1 MQGIIKWI
9 EDNRL
14 SWDHIS
20 DQEKYPGW
28 EDVFDESLKIDR
40 VDPFDHKNP
49 QWQATAN
56 KEITITQTVNN
67 GSQQS
72 TQQIKVNYDVVI
84 YIAIDPNMSGW
95 DALFGNYK
103 FIISDVKVSNI
114 NKVDPDT
121 NTPKDDFDA
130 VNIPTAPEGFENR
143 VTGTIEGP
151 KFDDYNINNNISLED
166 KVIKTNLDSIFN
178 TILQKGTD
186 VTFKYDIEQIAVK
199 KPTWVDVIDGDDK
212 KEWND
217 LFQNVDFTKDQD
229 KDNIWTGTVTLNKDI
244 IQTINGLDQENKQ
257 TIHLTKDVTI
267 TIQRDGNTNNFK
279 ILTVNQSNW
288 TPNDSLESTDISKPG
303 YNHNVSASITGTS
316 SDNFTHKVENG
327 HLSTNLDFSKL
338 ENNNN
343 QITINYKVSY
353 SPNFGDIALP
363 PNMDLDD
370 LKPDKDNEN
379 IFTGTIT
386 TDKVINQTVNG
397 KPANDIT
404 FSQTVSVTVTWDK
417 ENAQWV
423 VSEPKVEING
433 YTPID
438 INKPG
443 YSIDKVEADIIGE
456 SDFKVEDGKLVVNDK
471 ALANLQNGQTI
482 NYTVTYSPVFG
493 DIILP
498 PGIDKDD
505 LVENPD
511 GSWTAN
517 TTINKVITQN
527 IANANG
533 NINQITLSQAATVTL
548 TLKDGKWT
556 VDIKG
561 FGDVTVK
568 DDNPINVNRP
578 GYKHDVSASIDGTKF
593 DGFKIDDDG
602 NIVIN
607 ASAWDIL
614 KDGDTISYIVNYT
627 PIKPQ
632 PDTVTPPNKDDD
644 NIWSD
649 DVTDKEKDDIIDKI
663 EDGALTWTDNGD
675 GTWSATVDFN
685 KQLSQSISG
694 NMINGLP
701 NITVDVTKKVT
712 LTAELKGDKFHIT
725 SVTSGKW
732 TSDSNLGQKL
742 PESDNKYDISA
753 TVNGN
758 DHAGLKAEVENTNTI
773 PGLDSDLIQS
783 IINNHEYGPLLQLS
797 YVINANPG
805 SADPDKPA
813 EPDTPNVDPDMG
825 VDPENPS
832 NPDDN
837 NGSGDS
843 NNSGNNPGSSDS
855 TENTTPKPEEGP
867 EVKPVTTPT
876 EFTPPLSEDIEDDD
890 KKANPDSDSAQS
902 ESNKDNKGKTV
913 TGSKATGKKAT
924 IISLSESITASQ
936 NSSANSQNSLA
947 TTDNEI
953 ALPQT
958 GENKDN
964 LSMMGIIMAGL
975 AGALTTLGTAI
986 KKKKKN

>member
-498 PGIDKDD
+498 PGHR
-505 LVENPD
+505 
-511 GSWTAN
+511 
-517 TTINKVITQN
+517 Q
-527 IANANG
+527 
-533 NINQITLSQAATVTL
+533 
-548 TLKDGKWT
+548 
-556 VDIKG
+556 
-561 FGDVTVK
+561 
-568 DDNPINVNRP
+568 R
-578 GYKHDVSASIDGTKF
+578 
-593 DGFKIDDDG
+593 
-602 NIVIN
+602 
-607 ASAWDIL
+607 
-614 KDGDTISYIVNYT
+614 
-627 PIKPQ
+627 
-632 PDTVTPPNKDDD
+632 
-644 NIWSD
+644 
-649 DVTDKEKDDIIDKI
+649 
-663 EDGALTWTDNGD
+663 
-675 GTWSATVDFN
+675 
-685 KQLSQSISG
+685 
-694 NMINGLP
+694 
-701 NITVDVTKKVT
+701 
-712 LTAELKGDKFHIT
+712 
-725 SVTSGKW
+725 
-732 TSDSNLGQKL
+732 
-742 PESDNKYDISA
+742 
-753 TVNGN
+753 
-758 DHAGLKAEVENTNTI
+758 
-773 PGLDSDLIQS
+773 
-783 IINNHEYGPLLQLS
+783 
-797 YVINANPG
+797 
-805 SADPDKPA
+805 
-813 EPDTPNVDPDMG
+813 
-825 VDPENPS
+825 
-832 NPDDN
+832 
-837 NGSGDS
+837 
-843 NNSGNNPGSSDS
+843 
-855 TENTTPKPEEGP
+855 
-867 EVKPVTTPT
+867 
-876 EFTPPLSEDIEDDD
+876 
-890 KKANPDSDSAQS
+890 
-902 ESNKDNKGKTV
+902 
-913 TGSKATGKKAT
+913 
-924 IISLSESITASQ
+924 
-936 NSSANSQNSLA
+936 
-947 TTDNEI
+947 
-953 ALPQT
+953 
-958 GENKDN
+958 
-964 LSMMGIIMAGL
+964 
-975 AGALTTLGTAI
+975 
-986 KKKKKN
+986 

>member
-56 KEITITQTVNN
+56 KDITITQTVNN

-783 IINNHEYGPLLQLS
+783 IINNHEYGSLLQLS

>member
-166 KVIKTNLDSIFN
+166 KVSKTNLDSIFN

-783 IINNHEYGPLLQLS
+783 IINNHEYGSLLQLS

>member
-593 DGFKIDDDG
+593 DGLKIDDDG

-783 IINNHEYGPLLQLS
+783 IINNHEYGSLLQLS

>member
-498 PGIDKDD
+498 PGIDKYD

-783 IINNHEYGPLLQLS
+783 IINNHEYGSLLQLS

>member
-1 MQGIIKWI
+1 MKDAW
-9 EDNRL
+9 
-14 SWDHIS
+14 S
-20 DQEKYPGW
+20 
-28 EDVFDESLKIDR
+28 SL
-40 VDPFDHKNP
+40 
-49 QWQATAN
+49 T
-56 KEITITQTVNN
+56 
-67 GSQQS
+67 
-72 TQQIKVNYDVVI
+72 
-84 YIAIDPNMSGW
+84 
-95 DALFGNYK
+95 
-103 FIISDVKVSNI
+103 
-114 NKVDPDT
+114 
-121 NTPKDDFDA
+121 
-130 VNIPTAPEGFENR
+130 
-143 VTGTIEGP
+143 
-151 KFDDYNINNNISLED
+151 
-166 KVIKTNLDSIFN
+166 
-178 TILQKGTD
+178 
-186 VTFKYDIEQIAVK
+186 
-199 KPTWVDVIDGDDK
+199 
-212 KEWND
+212 
-217 LFQNVDFTKDQD
+217 D
-229 KDNIWTGTVTLNKDI
+229 KD
-244 IQTINGLDQENKQ
+244 
-257 TIHLTKDVTI
+257 
-267 TIQRDGNTNNFK
+267 
-279 ILTVNQSNW
+279 
-288 TPNDSLESTDISKPG
+288 
-303 YNHNVSASITGTS
+303 
-316 SDNFTHKVENG
+316 
-327 HLSTNLDFSKL
+327 
-338 ENNNN
+338 
-343 QITINYKVSY
+343 
-353 SPNFGDIALP
+353 
-363 PNMDLDD
+363 
-370 LKPDKDNEN
+370 
-379 IFTGTIT
+379 
-386 TDKVINQTVNG
+386 
-397 KPANDIT
+397 
-404 FSQTVSVTVTWDK
+404 
-417 ENAQWV
+417 
-423 VSEPKVEING
+423 
-433 YTPID
+433 
-438 INKPG
+438 
-443 YSIDKVEADIIGE
+443 
-456 SDFKVEDGKLVVNDK
+456 
-471 ALANLQNGQTI
+471 TI
-482 NYTVTYSPVFG
+482 NYTVTYSPDWSGVELPD
-493 DIILP
+493 DIN
-498 PGIDKDD
+498 KDD
-505 LVENPD
+505 LKPD
-511 GSWTAN
+511 PDKEDTWTAN

-533 NINQITLSQAATVTL
+533 NLNQITLSQAATVTL

-607 ASAWDIL
+607 TSAWDIL

-663 EDGALTWTDNGD
+663 EDGDLTWTDNGD

-783 IINNHEYGPLLQLS
+783 IINNHEYGSLLQLS

-964 LSMMGIIMAGL
+964 LSMVGIIMAGL